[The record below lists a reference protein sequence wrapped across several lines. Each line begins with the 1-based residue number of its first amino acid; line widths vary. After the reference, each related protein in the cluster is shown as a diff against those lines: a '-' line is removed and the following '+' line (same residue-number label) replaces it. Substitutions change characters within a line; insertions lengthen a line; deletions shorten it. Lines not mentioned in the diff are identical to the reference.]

1 MATTIATISL
11 TSTDLLSSAL
21 AFTSSNSLTTAGS
34 ATGLT
39 LTSGLARTTTSY
51 ASSGVIESTNLY
63 RSDDATTN
71 GANKVYLKNLS
82 TTAAEYYTIFVD
94 EEELGRLYAG
104 DWAFFPWSAKGGTK
118 ETFIAPI
125 ANTRA
130 AGGLSYHDKP
140 EDILKLL
147 QDLAPELYRVLVP
160 NSHLYLFCTIGAKD
174 PKHPERY
181 ASFQN
186 IALAMAEAG
195 FAVRPGPLLWVKD
208 MAYGFTP
215 APDSQ
220 HPYCYEGCLFAR
232 KGSRSFNGQPELD
245 YWLIEPQTRGREHI
259 AQKPSSLWYEVFKHS
274 YVKDG
279 VFLDCFCGSGGSL
292 VTATELGMSV
302 IGFDK
307 DPNSIALTTDQ
318 LGEAIE
324 RKKSQDK
331 LIVEKEEQDG

>member
-1 MATTIATISL
+1 MLRDL
-11 TSTDLLSSAL
+11 TRIIQQGERRDSARERV
-21 AFTSSNSLTTAGS
+21 A
-34 ATGLT
+34 
-39 LTSGLARTTTSY
+39 ARP
-51 ASSGVIESTNLY
+51 
-63 RSDDATTN
+63 
-71 GANKVYLKNLS
+71 
-82 TTAAEYYTIFVD
+82 
-94 EEELGRLYAG
+94 ELGNMVRAG
-104 DWAFFPWSAKGGTK
+104 DARDLIK
-118 ETFIAPI
+118 ELPDESVDLIITDPPFGVLEDSLRDAM

-307 DPNSIALTTDQ
+307 YPNSIALTTDQ